1 MIDFQSTFKNNIIDI
16 NGEKGRKW
24 LESLDGIVGDL
35 TKKWNLSNL
44 EVFPNLTFN
53 YVLSAVKD
61 KSIPVVLK
69 VGIKHQLLAR
79 EAEMLRFFENYGAV
93 RLIDS
98 CDGALLLQK
107 CVPGYSLMDY
117 FPNDEEKSIEI
128 IANVI
133 KRLHSS
139 SQEQKN
145 LREIISLKELLNELY
160 LPPKIAKDYLDK
172 ARRFAEFLLETTTE
186 NVILHGDLHHDN
198 IIYDDSDQ
206 GWKIID
212 PSGVI
217 GDPVYE
223 YTSFMINPIDKIWKC
238 DNALSI
244 IENRLQKFSKIA
256 DIDPLRLKQWTFVKA
271 VLCLIWTEDTQNQ
284 DRLELVKLFNRIV

>member
-1 MIDFQSTFKNNIIDI
+1 MTDFQSTFKNNIIDI

-24 LESLDGIVGDL
+24 LESLDDIVSDL

-44 EVFPNLTFN
+44 KVFPNLTFN

-61 KSIPVVLK
+61 KSVPVVLK

-93 RLIDS
+93 HLIDS

-107 CVPGYSLMDY
+107 CTPGYSLMDY
-117 FPNDEEKSIEI
+117 FPNDEDKSIEI

-139 SQEQKN
+139 SQKQKN
-145 LREIISLKELLNELY
+145 LREIISLKELLDELY
-160 LPPKIAKDYLDK
+160 LPSKIAKDYLDK
-172 ARRFAEFLLETTTE
+172 ARQFSEFLLETTTK

-198 IIYDDSDQ
+198 IIYDDSDH

-271 VLCLIWTEDTQNQ
+271 VLCLIWTEGTKNQ